1 MTPCPGADG
10 RLTTLE
16 RVSEL
21 SETTPQ
27 PARPPRTADPE
38 PPQDE
43 VIRPLP
49 PAPRPVPGQP
59 YAQAPVPAAGH
70 PPRSATPPPQPVA
83 PAPQRIPAE
92 PGQPALGPQYA
103 QPEPGPQF
111 AEPAPGPHFAD
122 PQAAPGPHAQA
133 APGPQFADPQ
143 AAPGPHA
150 SPAPGPQFFERQ
162 PVPGPPFADVQ
173 VPQALPGR
181 PHVPT
186 GPGPQHVQPQAPTP
200 EPFGPQQPHG
210 VGGAQPGGPAQG
222 PQPAPGPGPAQA
234 PHAPTETP
242 RTLQYRF
249 DGPEDAPVLVIGPS
263 LGTTWHMW
271 DRQIPEL
278 TQHWRVFRYDLPGHG
293 GAPAHAAPSVAE
305 LADRLIA
312 TLDGLGVQ
320 RFGYAGCSIG
330 GAVGADLAL
339 RHPHRVASLALVASS
354 PRFGTADE
362 FRQRGV
368 IVRTNGLEPM
378 ARTAPERWF
387 TPGFA
392 AAQPAIVEWAVQMVR
407 TTDPGCYIAACEALA
422 AFDIRDHLGRI
433 GVPTLVLVG
442 AEDQVT
448 GPAEART
455 LVAGIPD
462 ARLALVPGASHLA
475 PVEQPAAVCDLLLT
489 HFSTAWQDAPAA
501 PPVPPLVP
509 GPATPAT
516 SFAPIAE
523 IAPASGLPEAA
534 GPQRESGHERGT
546 KVRREVLGD
555 AHVDAVNAS
564 TDVFTED
571 FQELVTRYAWG
582 EVWSREGLDRRTRS
596 CITLTAL
603 VASGHLEGLAAHV
616 RAALRNGLTPA
627 EIKEVLLQSAV
638 YCGIPAA
645 GAAFTIAQSVI
656 QEETTP
662 PA

>member
-1 MTPCPGADG
+1 M
-10 RLTTLE
+10 
-16 RVSEL
+16 
-21 SETTPQ
+21 
-27 PARPPRTADPE
+27 
-38 PPQDE
+38 
-43 VIRPLP
+43 
-49 PAPRPVPGQP
+49 
-59 YAQAPVPAAGH
+59 
-70 PPRSATPPPQPVA
+70 AT
-83 PAPQRIPAE
+83 E
-92 PGQPALGPQYA
+92 
-103 QPEPGPQF
+103 
-111 AEPAPGPHFAD
+111 
-122 PQAAPGPHAQA
+122 
-133 APGPQFADPQ
+133 
-143 AAPGPHA
+143 
-150 SPAPGPQFFERQ
+150 
-162 PVPGPPFADVQ
+162 
-173 VPQALPGR
+173 
-181 PHVPT
+181 
-186 GPGPQHVQPQAPTP
+186 
-200 EPFGPQQPHG
+200 
-210 VGGAQPGGPAQG
+210 
-222 PQPAPGPGPAQA
+222 
-234 PHAPTETP
+234 
-242 RTLQYRF
+242 TLQYRF

-278 TQHWRVFRYDLPGHG
+278 AQHWRVFRYDLPGHG
-293 GAPAHAAPSVAE
+293 GAPAHPASSVAE

-312 TLDGLGVQ
+312 TLDELGVH
-320 RFGYAGCSIG
+320 RFGYLGCSIS
-330 GAVGADLAL
+330 GAVGTDLAL

-392 AAQPAIVEWAVQMVR
+392 ASQPAIVEWAVQMVR

-475 PVEQPAAVCDLLLT
+475 PVEQPAAVTDLLLT
-489 HFSTAWQDAPAA
+489 HFSTAWQDAPATA
-501 PPVPPLVP
+501 SVPSLVP
-509 GPATPAT
+509 GPATPAP
-516 SFAPIAE
+516 FVPVAPVAE
-523 IAPASGLPEAA
+523 IASAPDAPEAA
-534 GPQRESGHERGT
+534 GPEPDSRRERGT
-546 KVRREVLGD
+546 KMRREVLGD
-555 AHVDAVNAS
+555 AHVDAVTAA
-564 TDVFTED
+564 TDAFTED
-571 FQELVTRYAWG
+571 FQELVTRYEWG
-582 EVWSREGLDRRTRS
+582 EAWSRDGLDRRIRS
-596 CITLTAL
+596 CVTLTAL
-603 VASGHLEGLAAHV
+603 VASGHLEGLAAHT

-627 EIKEVLLQSAV
+627 EIKEVLLQTAV

-645 GAAFTIAQSVI
+645 GAAFTVAQSVI

>member
-1 MTPCPGADG
+1 MW
-10 RLTTLE
+10 E
-16 RVSEL
+16 REWVSEKNVESL
-21 SETTPQ
+21 KYC
-27 PARPPRTADPE
+27 
-38 PPQDE
+38 
-43 VIRPLP
+43 V
-49 PAPRPVPGQP
+49 
-59 YAQAPVPAAGH
+59 
-70 PPRSATPPPQPVA
+70 
-83 PAPQRIPAE
+83 
-92 PGQPALGPQYA
+92 
-103 QPEPGPQF
+103 
-111 AEPAPGPHFAD
+111 
-122 PQAAPGPHAQA
+122 
-133 APGPQFADPQ
+133 
-143 AAPGPHA
+143 
-150 SPAPGPQFFERQ
+150 
-162 PVPGPPFADVQ
+162 
-173 VPQALPGR
+173 
-181 PHVPT
+181 
-186 GPGPQHVQPQAPTP
+186 
-200 EPFGPQQPHG
+200 
-210 VGGAQPGGPAQG
+210 
-222 PQPAPGPGPAQA
+222 
-234 PHAPTETP
+234 
-242 RTLQYRF
+242 

-278 TQHWRVFRYDLPGHG
+278 SQHWRVFRYDLPGHG
-293 GAPAHAAPSVAE
+293 GAPAHASASVTD

-312 TLDGLGVQ
+312 TLDGLGIQ

-330 GAVGADLAL
+330 GAIGADLAL

-422 AFDIRDHLGRI
+422 AFDIRGALGRI

-475 PVEQPAAVCDLLLT
+475 PVEQPAAVSDLLLM
-489 HFSTAWQDAPAA
+489 HFSTSWQQDTSAA
-501 PPVPPLVP
+501 IPVLPVVP
-509 GPATPAT
+509 GPATPAAP
-516 SFAPIAE
+516 FAPVAE
-523 IAPASGLPEAA
+523 IAPAAPTPETSAPTPDA
-534 GPQRESGHERGT
+534 RHEQGT

-564 TDVFTED
+564 ADGFTED

-582 EVWSREGLDRRTRS
+582 EVWSRDGLDRRTRS

-603 VASGHLEGLAAHV
+603 VASGHLEGLAAHT

-627 EIKEVLLQSAV
+627 EIKEVLLQTAV
-638 YCGIPAA
+638 YCGLPAA
-645 GAAFTIAQSVI
+645 GAAFAVAQKVI